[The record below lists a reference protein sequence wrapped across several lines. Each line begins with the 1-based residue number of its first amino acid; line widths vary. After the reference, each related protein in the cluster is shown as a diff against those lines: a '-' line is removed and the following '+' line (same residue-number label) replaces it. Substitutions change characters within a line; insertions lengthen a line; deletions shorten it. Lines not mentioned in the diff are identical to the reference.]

1 MTQFPG
7 DSMSFLLN
15 LLIFV
20 AFAVYMEY
28 VAWFTHKYVM
38 HGFLWVLHEDHHRPR
53 GRGWQKNDLFAIFFA
68 LPSIL
73 AIMTGVLRQAAP
85 LTAAGFGIALYGL
98 GYVLFHDIMF
108 HRRIPGIRIPARGR
122 YLQRIV
128 NAHKVHHQSKG
139 REGSTTFGFLYA
151 GPQYDVRD

>member
-1 MTQFPG
+1 
-7 DSMSFLLN
+7 
-15 LLIFV
+15 
-20 AFAVYMEY
+20 MEY

-38 HGFLWVLHEDHHRPR
+38 HGFLWVLHEDHHRPK

-73 AIMTGVLRQAAP
+73 AIVAGVARQAAP
-85 LTAAGFGIALYGL
+85 LTSAGLGIALYGL

-108 HRRIPGIRIPARGR
+108 HRRIPGIRIPARGP

-139 REGSTTFGFLYA
+139 REDSTTFGFLYA
-151 GPQYDVRD
+151 GPQYDVPG